1 MTATIIEIALSVLIL
16 IAILKE
22 DKLKAWE
29 DRTKEK
35 VLDFLA
41 WCCAQVIVARRKIRK
56 AACSFRPK
64 TLQATNKTT
73 TYSGQF
79 DSITAAAICQ
89 TKE

>member
-35 VLDFLA
+35 VLDSLA
-41 WCCAQVIVARRKIRK
+41 WCCAQVILSHRRIRK

-64 TLQATNKTT
+64 LLQATHTT